1 MNLFLES
8 MDTDK
13 VSAIQETKENKSF
26 VLSLIKDL
34 DKIFYTNFQIEDN
47 TDSTTIRIKAS
58 SNNNNYGSYTFSANK
73 NGINFNANCLGYYSV
88 KSGNDHIKPLGKLY
102 EKYKD
107 IGTTADANFLAKGDR
122 SGFGWVNFK
131 IPIYR
136 SDLHINLN
144 LPKLD
149 NKERL
154 LDTLKDIIYILEH
167 NSYTKRF

>member
-26 VLSLIKDL
+26 VLSLIRDL
-34 DKIFYTNFQIEDN
+34 DKIFHTNFQIEDN

-58 SNNNNYGSYTFSANK
+58 SNNNNYGSYTFTANK

-88 KSGNDHIKPLGKLY
+88 KSGNDHIKPLGNLY

-107 IGTTADANFLAKGDR
+107 IGTTADKGFLG
-122 SGFGWVNFK
+122 STYNHGWVNFK